1 MRSRHAVLSGSCF
14 LLLLGVTTDGRAQGL
29 LTAFESEIGALIQAA
44 QPSVVTVLAKKEGA
58 ENKSLFNFFSERAAA
73 ENEFSVGTGLI
84 ISSDGFL
91 LTKDSI
97 IRNSAS
103 VDVALDNH
111 TSYRVEWMARDS
123 TRGIALL
130 KVSAQNLRP
139 ARFSMADALH
149 AGSLVTVIGNALG
162 VPHAVSIGFVGAIQP
177 DGLLQI
183 SANVDPGS
191 NGSPVFDAH
200 AHAVGI
206 VMGRVGFEALGASAN
221 SYFSNTALV
230 HPFVDLLPFL
240 RASIEQYYAQH
251 GWIGI
256 TVIMDATSSGHPR
269 ILRLVENGPGHKS
282 GLQVGDTITH
292 FNGQKV
298 DSPRTLGLYV
308 NQVKPETRVP
318 IKVRRLTQEL
328 TFEIHI
334 AAKVRVALQE
344 LDHTASTRPE
354 FPRELTPQPWKIS
367 PPSPESPQNRSNQ
380 LEKRN
385 SFKRN

>member
-1 MRSRHAVLSGSCF
+1 MSSRKAALIGSC
-14 LLLLGVTTDGRAQGL
+14 LLPVLGVTTNLRAQEL
-29 LTAFESEIGALIQAA
+29 LTAFESEIAALIQTA

-58 ENKSLFNFFSERAAA
+58 ENKSLFNFFNEGTAA
-73 ENEFSVGTGLI
+73 ENEFTVGTGLI

-97 IRNSAS
+97 IRNAAS
-103 VDVALDNH
+103 IDVALDNN
-111 TSYRVEWMARDS
+111 TSYRVEWIARDS
-123 TRGIALL
+123 TRGIAVL
-130 KVSAQNLRP
+130 KVAALNLRP
-139 ARFSMADALH
+139 ARFSMTDALR

-162 VPHAVSIGFVGAIQP
+162 VPHAVSIGFVGAIQS
-177 DGLLQI
+177 DGLVQI

-200 AHAVGI
+200 AHAIGI
-206 VMGRVGFEALGASAN
+206 VMGRVGFDAFGAGAN

-240 RASIEQYYAQH
+240 RTVIEQYYAQH

-308 NQVKPETRVP
+308 NQVKPETSVP

-328 TFEIHI
+328 TFEIRI
-334 AAKVRVALQE
+334 ASRVRVALQE
-344 LDHTASTRPE
+344 LDFTASTRSE
-354 FPRELTPQPWKIS
+354 LPRELTPQPSKIP
-367 PPSPESPQNRSNQ
+367 PPSPDSPQNRINQ